1 MSVSVYSGYDPT
13 DDGSPPPAEHA
24 DDTLPDQPVSAQR
37 DSPDG
42 QGLDST
48 ANLETS
54 TQPANQQ
61 SSVAVTV
68 TEESVGGTTEQNATL
83 QEPVV
88 NESLEPVSQSSVEQP
103 SSISSSAHRL
113 ELESSHTASTKATAS
128 EGGLSGLTELPKLS
142 IVHKVNRGDQPKK
155 PKKRWQQSIGDNSDY
170 VSSIDSRLR
179 VGAKPEKPVVRYGNM
194 LDHCNSEGSD
204 AEVPKVVKPTAIKP
218 SGSRTNPNLL
228 RKRGYQSA
236 TGIYCQAF
244 QFLYICMCA
253 RD

>member
-24 DDTLPDQPVSAQR
+24 DDALPDQPISAQR

-61 SSVAVTV
+61 NSVAVTV
-68 TEESVGGTTEQNATL
+68 TEESVGGTTEQNATVTL
-83 QEPVV
+83 QEPV

-218 SGSRTNPNLL
+218 SGSRINPNLL

-244 QFLYICMCA
+244 QFL
-253 RD
+253 